1 MRPEECLST
10 LHANANFGANSRP
23 LKHLAAHPGSGQGF
37 DFKIAIAALKPGLQI

>member
-10 LHANANFGANSRP
+10 LHANANGGAGSSF
-23 LKHLAAHPGSGQGF
+23 LKYLAAQPVSGRGF